1 MFWSSEGSFGV
12 DHPVV
17 TKKRPQEGAEGFFLG
32 EVADASRKGELSVT
46 KGALQAG
53 DELAPKHPAEH
64 FHREEKGVAGADPV
78 LAVERETPDRDQ
90 AVDMRMIACSIRRW

>member
-1 MFWSSEGSFGV
+1 MKNMFWSSEGSFGI
-12 DHPVV
+12 DYPVV
-17 TKKRPQEGAEGFFLG
+17 TKERSQEGAEGFFLG
-32 EVADASRKGELSVT
+32 KVADASWKGELSVP

-78 LAVERETPDRDQ
+78 LAVERETPTGITQ
-90 AVDMRMIACSIRRW
+90 WTCG